1 MWTIPNIGINS
12 GCQHFIDVKSH
23 LRSAASFVQNQRL
36 AYKLVDRELP
46 GDALV
51 ITFKYETIVLI
62 NIGTEFSELPKQQ
75 NPQ

>member
-36 AYKLVDRELP
+36 AYKLVDYEEL
-46 GDALV
+46 
-51 ITFKYETIVLI
+51 K
-62 NIGTEFSELPKQQ
+62 S
-75 NPQ
+75 

>member
-36 AYKLVDRELP
+36 ANKLVDVLQVYNTLLAGWTMRLRASTVSLFVSRT
-46 GDALV
+46 GVAL
-51 ITFKYETIVLI
+51 
-62 NIGTEFSELPKQQ
+62 G
-75 NPQ
+75 

>member
-36 AYKLVDRELP
+36 AYKLVDIGLEFFQSAQKNKPVVQLSCTAP
-46 GDALV
+46 DL
-51 ITFKYETIVLI
+51 TI
-62 NIGTEFSELPKQQ
+62 NH
-75 NPQ
+75 